1 MKTLKEL
8 TNHEEIW
15 KEIDNIGTKVMAL
28 RQLES
33 FTAHW
38 TGGSIEEDNREVFSE
53 NVQKA
58 KEKLAEASEALAY
71 ASHHIAMDMADQ
83 INKNISK
90 KLDKHLSEDIQ
101 KLH

>member
-8 TNHEEIW
+8 INHEEIW
-15 KEIDNIGTKVMAL
+15 KKIDDIGSQVMSL

-38 TGGSIEEDNREVFSE
+38 TGGSIEEDNTEVLSE

-58 KEKLAEASEALAY
+58 KAKLAEASEALAY

-83 INKNISK
+83 INKNLAK
-90 KLDKHLSEDIQ
+90 ELDKHLSEDVQ